1 MGTLR
6 FGVVRESAADGR
18 EWLDFARRVED
29 NGIGTLLLRDHFS
42 AGAFGQQLA
51 PFSALA
57 AAAAVTT
64 RLRVGTLVLSN
75 DFRHPA
81 IVAHEAASLHLLSG
95 GRFELGIG
103 AGWFQPEY
111 DAAGIAFD
119 QAGRRIARLDESLG
133 IIKALLAGTPV
144 RHSGEFYRIDGLDLD
159 VLPMPRSG
167 VPRLLVGAGGP
178 RMLRLAAR
186 HADIVGVLPA
196 PIRDSADGDDPRDR
210 LPAAFDAKVGVL
222 REAAGDRFG
231 DLEVNAFG
239 TFIVTGSRRAA
250 TEDLIARRG
259 WTGIDAETVWQM
271 PTIFIGSPEQIRSDL
286 LERRNRW
293 GLSYLVAGASA
304 LPALAEIASGL

>member
-1 MGTLR
+1 MAALR
-6 FGVVRESAADGR
+6 FGVVRESVADGR

-29 NGIGTLLLRDHFS
+29 SGISALLLRDHFS
-42 AGAFGQQLA
+42 ADAFGQQLA

-103 AGWFQPEY
+103 AGWYQPEY
-111 DAAGIAFD
+111 SAAGISFD
-119 QAGRRIARLDESLG
+119 TAGRRIARLDESLS
-133 IIKALLAGTPV
+133 IIKGLLAGTPV
-144 RHSGEFYRIDGLDLD
+144 RHSGEFYQIDGLDLD
-159 VLPMPRSG
+159 VLPVPRSG
-167 VPRLLVGAGGP
+167 APRLLVGAGGP

-186 HADIVGVLPA
+186 HADIAGILPA

-222 REAAGDRFG
+222 REAAGNRFG
-231 DLEVNAFG
+231 NLEISALG
-239 TFIVTGSRRAA
+239 AFIVTGRRLAA

-271 PTIFIGSPEQIRSDL
+271 PTIFIGSADQIRSDL
-286 LERRNRW
+286 LERRDRH
-293 GLSYLVAGASA
+293 GLSYLVADDSA